1 MNFKKVKLLALVSTL
16 FFASCSKNDDPVV
29 EAPLGAYDN
38 GVLILNQGGF
48 GNGNASMSYLS
59 DDFTTFQNDIFHV
72 VNPTITLGDT
82 GQDIGFY
89 DNLAFI
95 VLNNSNKIEVVNRYT
110 LVHVATISTGLN
122 NPRYIA
128 FANGKGYVTN
138 WGSGGV
144 TTDDFV
150 AVINLST
157 YAVSSTIPVV
167 EGPERLVVNDN
178 KLYIAHAGGY
188 NFGNTIS
195 VVNTA
200 TNAVSSI
207 TVGDVPNSLEV
218 SNGSLYVICSG
229 LPSYATTETA
239 GKLVKINLAT
249 NTVTST
255 LNFATTTHPANLD
268 IENND
273 LFYTVDSDV
282 YKSTITATTLPVT
295 VMFSTTPQGGVFGIY
310 SFAVRNNKIYVGDAG
325 NYSANG
331 KVNTYSASGTLEH
344 SYTVGIIPAGFYFN

>member
-1 MNFKKVKLLALVSTL
+1 MNFKKVILLAFVSTL
-16 FFASCSKNDDPVV
+16 FFASCSKDDDPVV

-38 GVLILNQGGF
+38 GVLILNQGNF
-48 GNGNASMSYLS
+48 GGANASMSYLS
-59 DDFTTFQNDIFHV
+59 DDFVTFQNDVFHV
-72 VNPTITLGDT
+72 VNPTIVLGDVA
-82 GQDIGFY
+82 QDIGFH

-110 LVHVATISTGLN
+110 LVHVATISTGLS

-138 WGSGGV
+138 WGNGGV
-144 TTDDFV
+144 ATDDFV

-157 YAVSSTIPVV
+157 YSVSSTIPVV

-178 KLYIAHAGGY
+178 KLYIANAGGY

-195 VVNTA
+195 VINMA

-218 SNGSLYVICSG
+218 SNGNLFVVCG
-229 LPSYATTETA
+229 GVPSWGGTETA

-249 NTVTST
+249 NMVTST
-255 LNFATTTHPANLD
+255 LNFATATHPANLD

-282 YKSTITATTLPVT
+282 YKSTITATTLPAAA
-295 VMFSTTPQGGVFGIY
+295 MFSTTPQGVFGIY

-331 KVNTYSASGTLEH
+331 KVYTYSATGALEH